1 MLSGPANTVLGIGHL
16 QKVVAWARQHG
27 VIVASDECYAELD
40 WRADRPD
47 DDPPTTPS
55 LLDPRVTGG
64 DVSGLLTAYSLSKQS
79 NLAGYRA
86 GFLAGDPAL
95 VAAIGEVRKHAGMM
109 MPAPV
114 QAAMI
119 AALDDHEHVAAQ
131 VATYRARRE
140 RLLPAAQAFGL
151 RIDDGE
157 AVHNMSKKEAIAS
170 RAVVLFAHGS
180 RDPLWRK
187 PVETV
192 AARLRER
199 DASAM
204 IACAYL
210 ELTEPDLQTAVKTLV
225 NEGASSIRVGPMFL
239 GVGRHARE
247 DLPLLMTELRALY
260 PKVVFELQQS
270 IGEDQRLI
278 DLIADIAMSP

>member
-1 MLSGPANTVLGIGHL
+1 
-16 QKVVAWARQHG
+16 
-27 VIVASDECYAELD
+27 
-40 WRADRPD
+40 
-47 DDPPTTPS
+47 
-55 LLDPRVTGG
+55 
-64 DVSGLLTAYSLSKQS
+64 
-79 NLAGYRA
+79 
-86 GFLAGDPAL
+86 
-95 VAAIGEVRKHAGMM
+95 
-109 MPAPV
+109 
-114 QAAMI
+114 
-119 AALDDHEHVAAQ
+119 
-131 VATYRARRE
+131 
-140 RLLPAAQAFGL
+140 
-151 RIDDGE
+151 
-157 AVHNMSKKEAIAS
+157 MSKKEAIAS

-210 ELTEPDLQTAVKTLV
+210 ELTEPDLQSAVQTLV
-225 NEGASSIRVGPMFL
+225 NEGARSIRVVPMFL

>member
-1 MLSGPANTVLGIGHL
+1 M
-16 QKVVAWARQHG
+16 R
-27 VIVASDECYAELD
+27 
-40 WRADRPD
+40 
-47 DDPPTTPS
+47 
-55 LLDPRVTGG
+55 
-64 DVSGLLTAYSLSKQS
+64 
-79 NLAGYRA
+79 
-86 GFLAGDPAL
+86 
-95 VAAIGEVRKHAGMM
+95 
-109 MPAPV
+109 
-114 QAAMI
+114 
-119 AALDDHEHVAAQ
+119 
-131 VATYRARRE
+131 
-140 RLLPAAQAFGL
+140 
-151 RIDDGE
+151 
-157 AVHNMSKKEAIAS
+157 KKEAIAS

-210 ELTEPDLQTAVKTLV
+210 ELTEPDLQSVVQTLV
-225 NEGASSIRVGPMFL
+225 NEGASSIRVVPMFL